1 MYANPGYVMIDAC
14 PTFDVVRIGTMIIRM
29 FWTFWTFLFC
39 KAMRFPRLLMLLHN
53 TLTKESHA
61 KLCETNAFQEKRI

>member
-1 MYANPGYVMIDAC
+1 MNANPGYVMIDAC
-14 PTFDVVRIGTMIIRM
+14 PTFDVVRIGTMRIRM
-29 FWTFWTFLFC
+29 FWTFLFC
-39 KAMRFPRLLMLLHN
+39 KSMRFPRLIMLLHN